1 MNFKKS
7 DCIELSE
14 SIIDT
19 FPHFKKMFSPGDKC
33 VISHTGDIAVMMKLD
48 HKEWD
53 MLPA

>member
-14 SIIDT
+14 SIINAL
-19 FPHFKKMFSPGDKC
+19 PHFKKIFSPGDKC